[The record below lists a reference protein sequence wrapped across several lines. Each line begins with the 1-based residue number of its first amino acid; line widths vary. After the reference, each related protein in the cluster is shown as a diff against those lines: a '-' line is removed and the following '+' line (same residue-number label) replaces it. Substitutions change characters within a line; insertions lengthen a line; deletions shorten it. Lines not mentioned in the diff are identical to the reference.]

1 HDFSKQDYSIDQNE
15 IEFILYGQRNSA
27 DNFAA
32 AMAEIF
38 AFRFAVNFVEAFTQ
52 TEVRAFGKFMWIAAI
67 AYALKET
74 AIDMQRIRDGRNVQF
89 FRDYSFSMTY
99 KDHLRLFLFIHPE
112 GNKIARTMARIQHK
126 TDSDLKQLPTYIQG
140 TASSKVQLWF
150 LPGVTSLLS
159 NAGVLSGEVKDREF
173 IIEKEIYYSY

>member
-1 HDFSKQDYSIDQNE
+1 
-15 IEFILYGQRNSA
+15 
-27 DNFAA
+27 
-32 AMAEIF
+32 
-38 AFRFAVNFVEAFTQ
+38 
-52 TEVRAFGKFMWIAAI
+52 MWIAAI

-74 AIDMQRIRDGRNVQF
+74 VNDIDFIRNGESVEF
-89 FRDYSFSMTY
+89 FNGAGFSMTY

-112 GNKIARTMARIQHK
+112 GNKIARTMARIHHK

-159 NAGVLSGEVKDREF
+159 NAGVLSGEVRDREF